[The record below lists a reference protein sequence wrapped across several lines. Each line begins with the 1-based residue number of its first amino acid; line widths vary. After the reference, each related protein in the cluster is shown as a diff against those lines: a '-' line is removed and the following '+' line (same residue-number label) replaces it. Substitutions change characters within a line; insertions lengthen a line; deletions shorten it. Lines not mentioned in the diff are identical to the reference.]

1 MPHNYDWA
9 DIAALNQYYEA
20 QPLNVLLH
28 DVFVAQR
35 FGEMALVSSFGAE
48 SVVLLHQVSLFK
60 ASAPVLFLNT
70 EMLFPETLDYQ
81 RTLAMDLGLS
91 NVQVIVPDADQ
102 IAAKDPLNSLHKL
115 DTDACCDLRKTKPL
129 QAALKPYDGWITGR
143 KRHQNKDRAELPF
156 FEVSDGKLK
165 INPMK
170 EWGTD
175 RLKTYIEAHDLPR
188 HPLVAAGYPSIGCA
202 VCTTQVKAGED
213 PRAGRWR
220 GQEKTECGIHF
231 ENGRMVPMSA
241 TIEENDMSII
251 VTDTGFRTANWPT
264 DIVPFE
270 ATTKEDASVEI
281 TTEFDAGELATLAG
295 AKPEFIQINIPS
307 AADGRG
313 FTLARRLRLLG
324 FEGRLRASGHV
335 LSDQYAMARRSGFDE
350 VEISDEIAERQPEA
364 EWLFRA
370 NWQDLDYGAELRR

>member
-1 MPHNYDWA
+1 
-9 DIAALNQYYEA
+9 
-20 QPLNVLLH
+20 
-28 DVFVAQR
+28 
-35 FGEMALVSSFGAE
+35 
-48 SVVLLHQVSLFK
+48 
-60 ASAPVLFLNT
+60 
-70 EMLFPETLDYQ
+70 
-81 RTLAMDLGLS
+81 
-91 NVQVIVPDADQ
+91 
-102 IAAKDPLNSLHKL
+102 
-115 DTDACCDLRKTKPL
+115 
-129 QAALKPYDGWITGR
+129 
-143 KRHQNKDRAELPF
+143 
-156 FEVSDGKLK
+156 
-165 INPMK
+165 
-170 EWGTD
+170 
-175 RLKTYIEAHDLPR
+175 
-188 HPLVAAGYPSIGCA
+188 
-202 VCTTQVKAGED
+202 
-213 PRAGRWR
+213 
-220 GQEKTECGIHF
+220 
-231 ENGRMVPMSA
+231 MVPMSA